1 MQKITEFVIRRPV
14 TTLLVVISLIFFGIM
29 SLINQKM
36 ELMSNIDV
44 PVIIITTTFNGAS
57 PEDIDELIS
66 TPIEEGV
73 SVLSDVKTVQSRSS
87 ENYGFTIV
95 QYEYG
100 TNIDKAYDELKKKI
114 DRVKV
119 EFPEGAKD
127 PDVLTM
133 NINEQ
138 PSLSLSIENPAQDNM
153 YNYVENDISP
163 EFESLGT
170 VASVSLSGGQKQ
182 YVSIE
187 IKPDKLRQY
196 NLSMSTVASTVA
208 AADFS
213 MPAGTTYVGTQKLSV
228 STGETYDMVKAL
240 ESIPIT
246 TGNGNTVYLSDIA
259 RINLSLKDR
268 EAIGRYNGQ
277 DTIMLDLTK
286 KQSESAVSM
295 SNQAKNLI
303 KELESRDENLKIRI
317 IDDDADSIRS
327 SLTSVFETMVAAVI
341 ISMIIIILFFG
352 DLKASLIVGTSIP
365 LSILTA
371 LVSMWAMG
379 YSLNMVT
386 MSALVLGVGMM
397 VDNSIVVLE
406 ACFRAMDKY
415 STVGLKT
422 RQTAA
427 IESIQTVGESV
438 LGSTLTTC
446 VVFLP
451 LGFMKGLMGQF
462 FGPLGFTIV
471 FCMLSSLISAVSIV
485 PLCFVM
491 YRPKENNHAPVHN
504 IIQRMQVAY
513 RVIIDKFLN
522 HRVLVLIISI
532 AIFIASLGLLKY
544 IKVEMMPATD
554 NGKLTITLKTRS
566 GLKIDEIDKMLHQIE
581 DVVSQDP
588 DTKSYRV
595 SSGGSGIQSMYY
607 GSSSNVNVE
616 LIKNRSMKTKDKATY
631 YRKLFDGFPDA
642 VVSVKADNSMSS
654 MSTAKDTYEVIIQSS
669 NYKNLK
675 QASKEIVEEL
685 QTRNDVTSVHSSL
698 ENAAPL
704 VKIHVDPI
712 KANAEGLTPQTV
724 GNLLYNMVSG
734 KKAMT
739 MRIDGQNTDVTVEYP
754 KDEFDDVEKIKDV
767 FLTTPKGAEVQLKD
781 ISDVVFEDSPASIS
795 RENKKYRA
803 TITANYTTNADNGS
817 RMRINNE
824 VISKYLTNGVTMAI
838 NSSDQSQQE
847 EFASF
852 GVALVIAVFLIW
864 VVMAAQFESMRFSFM
879 VMTTLPLALIGSF
892 ALLWLTD
899 ASISMVSLLGF
910 MMLVGTVVNNGIL
923 YVDTVNQY
931 RMGMPRRRALIEAG
945 ATRLRPILMTTLTT
959 VLSMI
964 PMALG
969 IGDNGEMMRGLAI
982 VDIGGLT
989 ASTILALLVLPIYY
1003 TVMDKKKK
1011 NVDMEVPS
1019 AGYMEGKNPAEY
1031 YQKKAAAEWERYGT
1045 PDDDPTGDED
1055 LEEKL
1060 EDKGDFTEGFPD

>member
-1 MQKITEFVIRRPV
+1 MHKITEFVIRRPV
-14 TTLLVVISLIFFGIM
+14 TTLLVVISLVFFGVM
-29 SLINQKM
+29 SLFNQKM

-44 PVIIITTTFNGAS
+44 PVIIITTTYSGAS
-57 PEDIDELIS
+57 PEDIDELIT
-66 TPIEEGV
+66 TPLEEGV
-73 SVLSDVKTVQSRSS
+73 SVLSDVKTVTSRSS
-87 ENYGFTIV
+87 ENYGFTMV

-100 TNIDKAYDELKKKI
+100 TDMDKAYNDLKKKV
-114 DRVKV
+114 DRVKT

-133 NINEQ
+133 NVNEQ
-138 PSLSLSIENPAQDNM
+138 PSLSLSIENSAQDNM

-182 YVSIE
+182 YVSIQ
-187 IKPDKLRQY
+187 IKPDKLKQY
-196 NLSMSTVASTVA
+196 NLTMATVASIVG

-213 MPAGTTYVGTQKLSV
+213 LPAGTTHVGSQELSV
-228 STGETYDMVKAL
+228 STGNDYDVVKSL
-240 ESIPIT
+240 ENIPIT
-246 TGNGNTVYLSDIA
+246 TGNGNTVYLSDVANIK
-259 RINLSLKDR
+259 LSLEDR
-268 EAIGRYNGQ
+268 SAIGRYNGQ
-277 DTIMLDLTK
+277 DTIILDLTK

-295 SNQAKNLI
+295 SNQAKRLI
-303 KELESRDENLKIRI
+303 SELESRDENLKIRI
-317 IDDDADSIRS
+317 IDDDSDSIKS
-327 SLTSVFETMVAAVI
+327 SLTSVFETMIAAVV

-371 LVSMWAMG
+371 LVAMWAMG

-422 RQTAA
+422 RQSAA
-427 IESIQTVGESV
+427 LESIQTVGESV

-451 LGFMKGLMGQF
+451 LGFMSGLMGQF

-471 FCMLSSLISAVSIV
+471 FCMLASLISAVSIV

-491 YRPKENNHAPVHN
+491 YKPKENNHAPMHN
-504 IIQRMQVAY
+504 VIQKMQVGY

-522 HRVLVLIISI
+522 HRALVLIISI
-532 AIFIASLGLLKY
+532 ALFIASLGFLKF
-544 IKVEMMPATD
+544 IKVEMMPASD
-554 NGKLTITLKTRS
+554 NGKLTITMVTRS
-566 GLKIDEIDKMLHQIE
+566 GLDIDEIDKMLLKIE

-588 DTKSYRV
+588 DTKNYRV
-595 SSGGSGIQSMYY
+595 SSGGSGIQVMYN
-607 GSSSNVNVE
+607 GSSNTVNVE

-631 YRKLFDGFPDA
+631 YRKLFGTFPNA

-654 MSTAKDTYEVIIQSS
+654 MSTAKDTYETILKSS
-669 NYKNLK
+669 NYDSLK
-675 QASKEIVEEL
+675 KASKEIVEEL
-685 QTRNDVTSVHSSL
+685 QTRDDITAVHSTL

-704 VKIHVDPI
+704 IKIHVDPI
-712 KANAEGLTPQTV
+712 KANAEGLTPQGV
-724 GNLLYNMVSG
+724 GNQLYNMISG

-767 FLTTPKGAEVQLKD
+767 YLTTPSGSQVQLKD
-781 ISDVVFEDSPASIS
+781 ISEVVFEDSPASIR
-795 RENKKYRA
+795 RENKKYTA
-803 TITANYTTNADNGS
+803 TITADYTTNADQMS
-817 RMRINNE
+817 RMRINQE
-824 VISKYLTNGVTMAI
+824 VISKYLVNGITTGL

-847 EFASF
+847 EFSSF

-964 PMALG
+964 PMAIG

-1011 NVDMEVPS
+1011 VVDKEVPG

-1031 YQKKAAAEWERYGT
+1031 YQKKAAEDWERYGT
-1045 PDDDPTGDED
+1045 PDDDPSGEDEF
-1055 LEEKL
+1055 EEKL
-1060 EDKGDFTEGFPD
+1060 EEKGDFTEGFPD

>member
-29 SLINQKM
+29 SLLNQKM

-44 PVIIITTTFNGAS
+44 PVIIITTTYSGAS
-57 PEDIDELIS
+57 PEDIDELIT

-73 SVLSDVKTVQSRSS
+73 AVLSDVKTVTSKSS
-87 ENYGFTIV
+87 ENYGFTMV

-100 TNIDKAYDELKKKI
+100 TDMDKAYSELKKKV
-114 DRVKV
+114 DRVKA
-119 EFPEGAKD
+119 EFPDGAKD

-133 NINEQ
+133 NVNEQ
-138 PSLSLSIENPAQDNM
+138 PSLSLSIENSAQDNM

-196 NLSMSTVASTVA
+196 NLTMATVASTVA
-208 AADFS
+208 SADFS
-213 MPAGTTYVGTQKLSV
+213 IPAGTTNVGTQELSV
-228 STGETYDMVKAL
+228 STGETYDTVKLL

-259 RINLSLKDR
+259 RINLSLKDK
-268 EAIGRYNGQ
+268 EAIGRYNGE
-277 DTIMLDLTK
+277 DIIMLDLTK

-295 SNQAKNLI
+295 SNQVKKLIANL
-303 KELESRDENLKIRI
+303 EARDENLKIRI
-317 IDDDADSIRS
+317 IEDDSDSIKS
-327 SLTSVFETMVAAVI
+327 SLTSVFETMILAVI
-341 ISMIIIILFFG
+341 ISMIVIVLFFG

-371 LVSMWAMG
+371 LVAMWAMG

-427 IESIQTVGESV
+427 LESIKTVGESV

-491 YRPKENNHAPVHN
+491 YKPKENNHAPAHN
-504 IIQRMQVAY
+504 VIQRMQVAY

-522 HRVLVLIISI
+522 HRAMVLIISI
-532 AIFIASLGLLKY
+532 ALFIGSLGFLKA

-554 NGKLTITLKTRS
+554 SGKLTINVVTRS
-566 GLKIDEIDKMLHQIE
+566 GLKIDEINKILLQIE

-588 DTKSYRV
+588 DTKNYRV
-595 SSGGSGIQSMYY
+595 SSGGSGIQAMYY
-607 GSSSNVNVE
+607 GKTSTVNVE
-616 LIKNRSMKTKDKATY
+616 LIKERSMKTKDKATY
-631 YRKLFDGFPDA
+631 YRKLFDGIPNA
-642 VVSVKADNSMSS
+642 VVTVKASS
-654 MSTAKDTYEVIIQSS
+654 STSNYSTAKDTYETIIQSS

-685 QTRNDVTSVHSSL
+685 QTRDDVTAVHSSL

-704 VKIHVDPI
+704 IKIHVDPI
-712 KANAEGLTPQTV
+712 KANAEGLTPQSV
-724 GNLLYNMVSG
+724 GNQLYNIVSG

-754 KDEFDDVEKIKDV
+754 KDEFDDIEKIKDV
-767 FLTTPKGAEVQLKD
+767 FLTTPSGSQVQLKD
-781 ISDVVFEDSPASIS
+781 ISNVVFEDSPASIS
-795 RENKKYRA
+795 RENKKYKA
-803 TITANYTTNADNGS
+803 TITADYTTKADKMS
-817 RMRINNE
+817 RMRINKE
-824 VISKYLTNGVTMAI
+824 VISKYLVNGITTGL

-852 GVALVIAVFLIW
+852 GVALVISVFLIW

-899 ASISMVSLLGF
+899 TSISMVSLLGF

-964 PMALG
+964 PMIFG
-969 IGDNGEMMRGLAI
+969 TGDAEMMKGLAI

-1019 AGYMEGKNPAEY
+1019 AGYMEGKNPEEY

-1055 LEEKL
+1055 FEEKL